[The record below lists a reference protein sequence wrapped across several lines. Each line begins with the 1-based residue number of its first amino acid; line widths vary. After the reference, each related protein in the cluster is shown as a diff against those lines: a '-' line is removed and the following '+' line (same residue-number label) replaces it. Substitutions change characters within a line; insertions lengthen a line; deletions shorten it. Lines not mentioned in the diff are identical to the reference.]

1 MPLAETNLIIHIPTI
16 LLWTPL
22 AKANLVNT
30 LDFIYIEHNIIVITF
45 IGKTLNCI
53 SVKGRENHAPAPPV
67 LWPPLTENLILV
79 ASPESQRSLWS
90 WFLQVKCYRQSI
102 FIHYTYNKLCACL
115 FPHHNIHISSIFLFF
130 YINLGISTSTPFFMM
145 W

>member
-67 LWPPLTENLILV
+67 L
-79 ASPESQRSLWS
+79 
-90 WFLQVKCYRQSI
+90 
-102 FIHYTYNKLCACL
+102 
-115 FPHHNIHISSIFLFF
+115 
-130 YINLGISTSTPFFMM
+130 
-145 W
+145 

>member
-1 MPLAETNLIIHIPTI
+1 LFPGVPTQTSLAEANLAIHFPVILSRMPLAETNLIIHIPTI

-45 IGKTLNCI
+45 IEKTLNCI

-67 LWPPLTENLILV
+67 L
-79 ASPESQRSLWS
+79 
-90 WFLQVKCYRQSI
+90 
-102 FIHYTYNKLCACL
+102 
-115 FPHHNIHISSIFLFF
+115 
-130 YINLGISTSTPFFMM
+130 
-145 W
+145 